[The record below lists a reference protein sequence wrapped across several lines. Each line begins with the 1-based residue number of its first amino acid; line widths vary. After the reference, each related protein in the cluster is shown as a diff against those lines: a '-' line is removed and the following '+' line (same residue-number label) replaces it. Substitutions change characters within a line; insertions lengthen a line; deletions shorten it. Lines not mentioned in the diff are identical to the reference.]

1 MQLHGPFEVYA
12 HYCNSNFNLVN
23 VDVLMAK
30 FTRFEIYQEKKKS
43 KPKFRI
49 QNAEFTND
57 DQMPKFQT
65 AVC

>member
-1 MQLHGPFEVYA
+1 
-12 HYCNSNFNLVN
+12 
-23 VDVLMAK
+23 MAK

-43 KPKFRI
+43 KPKLGI